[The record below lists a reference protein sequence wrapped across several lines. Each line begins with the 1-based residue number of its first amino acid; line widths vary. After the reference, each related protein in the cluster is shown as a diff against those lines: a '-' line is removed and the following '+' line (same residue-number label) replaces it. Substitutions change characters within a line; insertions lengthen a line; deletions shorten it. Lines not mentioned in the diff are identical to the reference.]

1 MTGVGAS
8 AGDRVRRPPV
18 TVLAKHVVDRFAAV
32 LLLIGLSPLL
42 ALIALVV
49 LAKDGRPVLFVP
61 MRLGQRGRPFPCYK
75 FRTMV
80 RDADARLDSKGRPTG
95 ERVTALGRWLR
106 RFSLDELPQ
115 LANIA
120 RGEMSFVGPR
130 PPLPSHLPRYS
141 PEQLRRFDVRPGLT
155 GLAQINGRNRLL
167 WSHRIAYD
175 LEYVR
180 MHSLGLDLRIVLR
193 TFGVVLSGRGLA
205 LDRNPDEVDD
215 LPRDAVSPPG
225 PHQCEV
231 LPPGPPR
238 SAVP

>member
-1 MTGVGAS
+1 MGALFSSSPCASVNVG
-8 AGDRVRRPPV
+8 D
-18 TVLAKHVVDRFAAV
+18 H
-32 LLLIGLSPLL
+32 
-42 ALIALVV
+42 
-49 LAKDGRPVLFVP
+49 
-61 MRLGQRGRPFPCYK
+61 FPA
-75 FRTMV
+75 TN
-80 RDADARLDSKGRPTG
+80 S
-95 ERVTALGRWLR
+95 GRWFAMPTPAWTPR
-106 RFSLDELPQ
+106 AVRPESGSPPSVDGCAGSHWTSFPSWPTSR
-115 LANIA
+115 AA
-120 RGEMSFVGPR
+120 RWSFVGPR